1 MQEETGISAGP
12 VTVTVTDANNC
23 SESQTITLN
32 EPNILNPN
40 ISENIY
46 STSSNGITN
55 EISCYGLNDGWIVS
69 NTIGGVD
76 NMDYQYLWINDN
88 TGLVVSTEYIADNL
102 QANTSYTVT
111 VTDANGCVSQS
122 TTTILDEPDEFV
134 ANVSTLDYAGATHAP
149 FEVNF
154 IDSTVSID
162 PFDFNWTW
170 EDGNTYYA
178 SGTSLMS
185 HLFTTDN
192 IGENNVYVIVTNL
205 ATGCLSLIHISE
217 PTRLLSIY

>member
-1 MQEETGISAGP
+1 
-12 VTVTVTDANNC
+12 
-23 SESQTITLN
+23 
-32 EPNILNPN
+32 
-40 ISENIY
+40 
-46 STSSNGITN
+46 
-55 EISCYGLNDGWIVS
+55 
-69 NTIGGVD
+69 
-76 NMDYQYLWINDN
+76 MDYQYLWINDN
-88 TGLVVSTEYIADNL
+88 TGLVVSTEYMADNL
-102 QANTSYTVT
+102 QANTSYTVA

-134 ANVSTLDYAGATHAP
+134 ANVTTLDYAGATHAP

-170 EDGNTYYA
+170 EDGNTYYS

-185 HLFTTDN
+185 HLFSTDN

-205 ATGCLSLIHISE
+205 ATGCYDSVIFIIDAQGIVNVDNKNNVFTPNGDEYNNEFYLGNML
-217 PTRLLSIY
+217 